1 MHIYSNISPV
11 EKGISSAKN
20 GDGSLSNCRRVGP
33 RASSTAPDG
42 DSTPKYAREYI
53 PGPTLR
59 GKARVGPAPPSS
71 QLPGQPPPRA
81 EHVGIAAP
89 DRDAALPT
97 ATTAAHWARRP
108 LRIRRPRPRRDAS
121 RFVSRARAPRR
132 RHGDMPP
139 RHPPPRLSSPR
150 FLFSPPPDPTPSE
163 TKPTNATEEAE
174 TGGREKG
181 ETAARRPPP
190 SSPPIDR

>member
-1 MHIYSNISPV
+1 M
-11 EKGISSAKN
+11 
-20 GDGSLSNCRRVGP
+20 SNCRRVGP

-59 GKARVGPAPPSS
+59 GKTRVGPAPPSS

-97 ATTAAHWARRP
+97 ATTAAHWAPPRHDP
-108 LRIRRPRPRRDAS
+108 PRPPK
-121 RFVSRARAPRR
+121 RARIYQPLSRPPAPHPTAPPTPRDSCPPPRR
-132 RHGDMPP
+132 RHGDAP
-139 RHPPPRLSSPR
+139 RVAPSPSPNPEKIAILGLSRLHR
-150 FLFSPPPDPTPSE
+150 FLFSSPPTRPDPVRN
-163 TKPTNATEEAE
+163 KPTNATEEAE
-174 TGGREKG
+174 AGGREKG
-181 ETAARRPPP
+181 EIAAAV
-190 SSPPIDR
+190 SND